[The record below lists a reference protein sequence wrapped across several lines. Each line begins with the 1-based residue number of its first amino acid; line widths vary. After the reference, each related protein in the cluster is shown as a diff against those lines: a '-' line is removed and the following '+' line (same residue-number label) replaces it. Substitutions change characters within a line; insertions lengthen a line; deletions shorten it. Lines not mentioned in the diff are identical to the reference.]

1 MQLPDDRSMRQDMYG
16 VIWILIK
23 TKEIAFEKMLQS
35 NMHKITNKQYEKYQN
50 LLDDKTKQSQLN
62 ASLKSTLKKKGM
74 KSKRRLSDQS
84 FFSD

>member
-84 FFSD
+84 SF